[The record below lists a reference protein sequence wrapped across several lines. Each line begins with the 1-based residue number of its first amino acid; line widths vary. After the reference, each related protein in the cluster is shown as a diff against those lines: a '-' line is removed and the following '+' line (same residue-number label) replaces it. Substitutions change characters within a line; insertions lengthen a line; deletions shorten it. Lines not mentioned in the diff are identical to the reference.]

1 MAVSPAE
8 DILRTLTYNYS
19 ASYGSATYTRTT
31 GIIKSNTT
39 ANTSGI
45 SCSCTIVCTSTT
57 KIISRNGHYSLN
69 FNTGTASTN
78 RTLYISLMMDVQG
91 TPQLNAKF
99 SFTNLGAN
107 QTYTLTFDANGFAIQ
122 GNASPRLYNI
132 TLVPGSTSYT
142 YDDIFGPIAT
152 HSDIFTACGI
162 GDIPETPSEVVYADN
177 NSDTLSITNED
188 ITYNY
193 AFYIIDNPS
202 QTYSNSQGVRY
213 ADLKKDIW
221 ASSSI

>member
-31 GIIKSNTT
+31 GIIKSNT
-39 ANTSGI
+39 AVNTSGI
-45 SCSCTIVCTSTT
+45 SCSCTIVCTSST
-57 KIISRNGHYSLN
+57 KVIELNGHYSIK
-69 FNTGTASTN
+69 FNTGSTSSS
-78 RTLYISLMMDVQG
+78 RTLYITLKMDVQG
-91 TPQLNAKF
+91 STKLNAKF
-99 SFTNLGAN
+99 SFSNLGAN
-107 QTYTLTFDANGFAIQ
+107 QTYTLTLDADGFATQ
-122 GNASPRLYNI
+122 GLASPRLYNI

-152 HSDIFTACGI
+152 CSDIFTACGI

-177 NSDTLSITNED
+177 NTNTWSITNKD

-202 QTYSNSQGVRY
+202 QTYGNSQGVRY

-221 ASSSI
+221 SASSI